1 MSGEIEAIFRT
12 QPLIDTLSKRPPV
25 SLVYMEAEFVPTCIA
40 AALVR
45 KHGLRAPIVAAQ
57 EAERCRS
64 RGETAKMH
72 LWTTVG
78 ALAGAAVEGNDALDY
93 RPATVR

>member
-1 MSGEIEAIFRT
+1 MPDEIEAISCT
-12 QPLIDTLSKRPPV
+12 PPLIDTLSKRPPV
-25 SLVYMEAEFVPTCIA
+25 SLMHMEAEFVPTCIA

-57 EAERCRS
+57 EADRCRT
-64 RGETAKMH
+64 RGEIAKMH